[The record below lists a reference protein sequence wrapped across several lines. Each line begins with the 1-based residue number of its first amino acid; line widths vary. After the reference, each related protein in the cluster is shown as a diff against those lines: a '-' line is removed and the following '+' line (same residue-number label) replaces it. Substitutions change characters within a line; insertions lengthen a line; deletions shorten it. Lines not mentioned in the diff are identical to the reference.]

1 MAAKWEI
8 PSFLLHQT
16 DQETYGKWLQRKAVA
31 HVVRDRR
38 RGNSEHATVKSYKT
52 AIHAAVVTSQG
63 KDAYTGERLNWR
75 LLSRYDNEL
84 SKDQGRAY
92 KKRFAK
98 LPTVDHIG
106 DGLGKP
112 RFVIASW
119 RTNDAKNDLT
129 IPEFLAV
136 CRAVLKHHGYQVTEP

>member
-1 MAAKWEI
+1 MATKWGI
-8 PSFLLHQT
+8 PSFLLRQI

-31 HVVRDRR
+31 RVVRDRKH
-38 RGNSEHATVKSYKT
+38 GNSEHATVASYKA
-52 AIHAAVVTSQG
+52 AIHAAVVMSQG
-63 KDAYTGERLNWR
+63 KDAYTGERLDWR

-84 SKDQGRAY
+84 SKEKGRAY
-92 KKRFAK
+92 KKDFAM

-136 CRAVLKHHGYQVTEP
+136 CRAVLKHHGYQVTKL